1 MKRIP
6 LDVLQETARV
16 ATREQLSHWTDFGQ
30 RESLTLGTLWQD
42 DLVVF
47 ELYLAGERPS
57 DALVLTE
64 AKVHVYSGE
73 LVQIRVFEEAM
84 KRLGSRQRSV

>member
-16 ATREQLSHWTDFGQ
+16 ATRDQLSLWTDFGKQ
-30 RESLTLGTLWQD
+30 KNLTLGAFWQD

-64 AKVHVYSGE
+64 AKVHAYSGE
-73 LVQIRVFEEAM
+73 LVEVRVFEEAM
-84 KRLGSRQRSV
+84 KSLGSQRRDA